1 MLASGLM
8 MWVGAVLIALGWH
21 RFIGAGLVIL
31 FLLPVSFRIHNYWN
45 VADPAMRAIDQVQF
59 WKNVALMGAA
69 LFIAAYSGPS
79 WPMSLGH

>member
-1 MLASGLM
+1 M